1 MSNILKEYFRT
12 FFKIFTFFYKKCGFF
27 VDISKKERYN
37 SSDMEKYV
45 HKKNFEIKYCDTDFR
60 DRLKLSAVLAYFE
73 EVAGSSAD
81 ELGFGYKDLKPKSL
95 TFMVSGVCCEF
106 LKPIFQ
112 GETVTVKTWP
122 NPPSYA
128 VFGREYQIC
137 NPDSDELLCS
147 ATSRWCI
154 YSFKEDK
161 LLSSKVI
168 EGQDYS
174 TYNTDRALDFSAWK
188 IQVFTPEEGEYVYSM
203 TVRNAEY
210 DHNMHVNNT
219 RYADYC
225 VNCFTIA
232 ELSNLTLKRFQ
243 ISYAKQC
250 RENDVLSF
258 YRKQTSENEFTVLG
272 LNQNNDM
279 VVASK
284 FTFETAK

>member
-1 MSNILKEYFRT
+1 M
-12 FFKIFTFFYKKCGFF
+12 
-27 VDISKKERYN
+27 YN
-37 SSDMEKYV
+37 SSDMGKYV
-45 HKKNFEIKYCDTDFR
+45 HKKNFEIKYCDTDFQ

-81 ELGFGYKDLKPKSL
+81 ELGFGYKHLKPKSL

-106 LKPIFQ
+106 LKPIYQ
-112 GETVTVKTWP
+112 GDKVTVKTWP
-122 NPPSYA
+122 NPPTYA

-137 NPDSDELLCS
+137 NPETDESLCV

-154 YSFKEDK
+154 YDLKEGK
-161 LLSSKVI
+161 ILSSKAI

-174 TYNTDRALDFSAWK
+174 TYNLDRALEFSAWK
-188 IQVFTPEEGEYVYSM
+188 IQTFLPSDGEYVYSM

-225 VNCFTIA
+225 VNCFTIE
-232 ELSNLTLKRFQ
+232 ELSSLHLKRFQ

-250 RENDVLSF
+250 RENDKLMF
-258 YRKQTSENEFTVLG
+258 YRKRTSDNEFTVVG
-272 LNQNNDM
+272 FNQNQET

-284 FTFETAK
+284 FTFETLEQL

>member
-1 MSNILKEYFRT
+1 M
-12 FFKIFTFFYKKCGFF
+12 
-27 VDISKKERYN
+27 YN
-37 SSDMEKYV
+37 DSDMKKYV

-60 DRLKLSAVLAYFE
+60 DRLKLSALLAYFE
-73 EVAGSSAD
+73 EVAGASAD

-95 TFMVSGVCCEF
+95 TFIVSGVCCEF

-112 GETVTVKTWP
+112 GDSVTVKTWP

-137 NPDSDELLCS
+137 NSETDELLCS

-154 YSFKEDK
+154 YDLKEGK
-161 LLSSKVI
+161 ILSSKAI

-174 TYNTDRALDFSAWK
+174 SYNTDRALDFSAWK
-188 IQVFTPEEGEYVYSM
+188 IPAFKIEEGEYVYMM

-225 VNCFTIA
+225 VNCFSIQ
-232 ELSNLTLKRFQ
+232 ELSTFSLKRFQ

-250 RENDVLSF
+250 RENDVLRF
-258 YRKQTSENEFTVLG
+258 YRKKTAENEFTVLG
-272 LNQNNDM
+272 VNQNEEI
-279 VVASK
+279 VVTSK
-284 FTFETAK
+284 FTFESLV

>member
-1 MSNILKEYFRT
+1 MH
-12 FFKIFTFFYKKCGFF
+12 FFTKKCGFF
-27 VDISKKERYN
+27 VDILKKEMYN

-60 DRLKLSAVLAYFE
+60 DQLKLSSFLAHFE

-81 ELGFGYKDLKPKSL
+81 ELGFGYKHLKPKAL
-95 TFMVSGVCCEF
+95 TFILSGVYCEF
-106 LKPIFQ
+106 SKPIFQ
-112 GETVTVKTWP
+112 GDKVTVKTWP

-137 NPDSDELLCS
+137 APDTDELLCS

-154 YSFKEDK
+154 YDLKEGK
-161 LLSSKVI
+161 ILPSKAI

-188 IQVFTPEEGEYVYSM
+188 IPAFSVEEGEFIYSM
-203 TVRNAEY
+203 TVRNSEY

-225 VNCFTIA
+225 LNCFTIE
-232 ELSNLTLKRFQ
+232 ELSSFHLKSFQ
-243 ISYAKQC
+243 ISYARQC
-250 RENDVLSF
+250 RENDSLHF
-258 YRKQTSENEFTVLG
+258 YRKKTSENEYIVLG
-272 LNQNNDM
+272 INQNQEI
-279 VVASK
+279 VVTSK
-284 FTFETAK
+284 FAFEPTE